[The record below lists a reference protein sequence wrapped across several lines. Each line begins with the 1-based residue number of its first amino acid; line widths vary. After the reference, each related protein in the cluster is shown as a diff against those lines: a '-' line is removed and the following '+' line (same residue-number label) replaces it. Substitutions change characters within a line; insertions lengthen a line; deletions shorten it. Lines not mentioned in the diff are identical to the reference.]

1 MLLLLDIIWC
11 ALLNIFILNLTITL
25 IDILIVCKQKLYIIF
40 RIILKYK
47 FVSIFVLNSKIFFI
61 YTLFRYY
68 ILGLIIRECWILSK
82 YLLIVHK
89 HMLIVVEIW
98 LLLHITLL
106 VLLFLILK
114 ILDILIGFR
123 VQLIKFTFWAI
134 KFFSKFLKSILGFLI
149 LIIITKISKLWSF

>member
-114 ILDILIGFR
+114 ILDILI
-123 VQLIKFTFWAI
+123 KFTFRAI

>member
-1 MLLLLDIIWC
+1 MLLFLDIIWC
-11 ALLNIFILNLTITL
+11 GLLNRLILDLTITL

-47 FVSIFVLNSKIFFI
+47 FVSIFVINSKIFFI
-61 YTLFRYY
+61 YTFFGYY
-68 ILGLIIRECWILSK
+68 ILGLIICECWILSE

-89 HMLIVVEIW
+89 HLLIVVEIW

-114 ILDILIGFR
+114 ILDILI
-123 VQLIKFTFWAI
+123 KFTFRAI
-134 KFFSKFLKSILGFLI
+134 KFFSKFLKSILGFLF